1 MVLELK
7 AEQLS
12 FVELKAL
19 ARRLLRHDSPL
30 RKVILSQPD
39 TLPKWSGLAKVEVFS
54 GLLYEELGKGR

>member
-1 MVLELK
+1 MVQELK
-7 AEQLS
+7 AEQVS

-30 RKVILSQPD
+30 RRLILRQPD

-54 GLLYEELGKGR
+54 ELLYEELGKSR